1 MDDMDEV
8 ISPEA
13 FVNEFKALKN
23 DLLKDYFSEDSEGSR
38 VRLLADAGLNQAQ
51 MALVK
56 TVLDDAL
63 TDGFYTVLL
72 GLEGCSSIHQ
82 HQTSYKL
89 FNEQGL
95 ELTGA
100 LDVLAYE
107 VFYEACVD

>member
-1 MDDMDEV
+1 MT
-8 ISPEA
+8 
-13 FVNEFKALKN
+13 
-23 DLLKDYFSEDSEGSR
+23 
-38 VRLLADAGLNQAQ
+38 DAGLNQAQ

-82 HQTSYKL
+82 HQVSYRL